1 MGAVFLTCYHEDFAQ
16 AIDAF
21 TQNNPTYKVYV
32 IGGKNGLLV
41 TIRDFWNVLLLPEE
55 TGR

>member
-1 MGAVFLTCYHEDFAQ
+1 MGAVFLTCYREDYAQ

-32 IGGKNGLLV
+32 IGGKNELLV
-41 TIRDFWNVLLLPEE
+41 TIRDFWNVLLLSEE
-55 TGR
+55 IGC

>member
-1 MGAVFLTCYHEDFAQ
+1 MGAAFLTCYREDFAQ
-16 AIDAF
+16 AIDTF
-21 TQNNPTYKVYV
+21 TKNNPTYKVYV

>member
-1 MGAVFLTCYHEDFAQ
+1 MGAVFLTCYREDFAQ

-21 TQNNPTYKVYV
+21 NQNNPTYKVYV

-41 TIRDFWNVLLLPEE
+41 TIRDFWNVLLLSEE
-55 TGR
+55 IGC